1 MYYWMLVVLLFK
13 IVTGQQKVFS
23 MTTNEEQVTVTYT
36 PDTSD
41 IWQSCLPYDGSVVPD
56 CSKYADS
63 LLKEPYWV
71 EHSSSKSNIYVE
83 QVC

>member
-56 CSKYADS
+56 CSKYYGDT
-63 LLKEPYWV
+63 LLKEPYYV
-71 EHSSSKSNIYVE
+71 EHSSSKCNL
-83 QVC
+83 

>member
-13 IVTGQQKVFS
+13 IVTCQEEAFS

-56 CSKYADS
+56 CSKYVDPI
-63 LLKEPYWV
+63 LKEPYYV
-71 EHSSSKSNIYVE
+71 EHSSSKCNM
-83 QVC
+83 